1 MIRFVAWALAGY
13 LLLVLQT
20 ALLPHLL
27 PFELKPDLLLPL
39 AVRIGVRE
47 GELRGGLLAY
57 GLGCLEDVYT
67 GAFLGLNGAALL
79 LVFLV
84 VRGNAHRL
92 NTDNSLLHL
101 FLVGCGTLLQAA
113 VQLFALGFFLEGV
126 SYGGTILGLL
136 PLQLAA
142 NLAGAMMLQLVIRQG
157 RRPSRRS
164 GGLRRLERRHGA

>member
-1 MIRFVAWALAGY
+1 MIRTGAWILAGY

-27 PFELKPDLLLPL
+27 LFGLKPDLLLPL
-39 AVRIGVRE
+39 VVRIGMRE

-67 GAFLGLNGAALL
+67 GTFLGLNGAALL
-79 LVFLV
+79 LVFLT

-92 NTDNSLLHL
+92 NTDNSLLVL

-113 VQLFALGFFLEGV
+113 VQFFALGFFLEGA
-126 SYGGTILGLL
+126 SYGGPILGLL
-136 PLQLAA
+136 PLQLLA
-142 NLAGAMMLQLVIRQG
+142 NLAGALLLQLAVRPG
-157 RRPSRRS
+157 RRPSRRP
-164 GGLRRLERRHGA
+164 GGWRRLERRHGA